1 MQHKEVDLGYLVLDA
16 DLIDSGGRRCG
27 KVDDLEL
34 DGAPGEPT
42 RLSAILS
49 GTGLWVDR
57 LPRRLRSLGAKLFP
71 KPVLGQN
78 VIRVPWEAVDQ
89 VTHVVKLREPARELG
104 LGRGDDEL
112 APIVRRIPGATK

>member
-1 MQHKEVDLGYLVLDA
+1 MEHREIDLGYLLLDA
-16 DLIDSGGRRCG
+16 ELVDVNGRRCG

-57 LPRRLRSLGAKLFP
+57 LPRRLRSVGARLFP
-71 KPVLGQN
+71 EPVLGKN
-78 VIRVPWEAVDQ
+78 VVRVPWEAIDS
-89 VTHVVKLREPARELG
+89 VTAVVNLREPAPELG

-112 APIVRRIPGATK
+112 APLIERLPKST